1 MIRHI
6 VTPGLDIAVAGKLN
20 EIVEPRVFDEVLSS
34 ARTGDVA
41 ALGEMY
47 RFYQPSLVRYLRA
60 NAPDAADDLASET
73 WLDVAGGLER
83 FSGGEPDFRRW
94 LFTIARR
101 RLLDDRRRII
111 RRRMVIVE
119 RMQSRQQ
126 RGNAERARQGFKG
139 RGRFDFDQKQ
149 DGTGQ
154 SLLAQPRSHGFRV
167 AQADNGKIQLFAGA
181 RLGAIAILGDHDFI
195 AFAFELLRQAGAQ
208 HVIAFAQKNSCR
220 HEGCAV

>member
-1 MIRHI
+1 MLRQNAKS
-6 VTPGLDIAVAGKLN
+6 GLDIAAAGKLN

-73 WLDVAGGLER
+73 WLDVAGGLDR

-111 RRRMVIVE
+111 RRRTDPAADDRLERSDPAADTQAEALGRIDSAAALRRIMELSPEQAEVVLLRVVGGLSAEDVASVLGKTPGNIRVIQH
-119 RMQSRQQ
+119 RALTQL
-126 RGNAERARQGFKG
+126 ARQ
-139 RGRFDFDQKQ
+139 
-149 DGTGQ
+149 TE
-154 SLLAQPRSHGFRV
+154 RV
-167 AQADNGKIQLFAGA
+167 EQ
-181 RLGAIAILGDHDFI
+181 
-195 AFAFELLRQAGAQ
+195 
-208 HVIAFAQKNSCR
+208 
-220 HEGCAV
+220 

>member
-83 FSGGEPDFRRW
+83 FTGGEPDFRRW

-111 RRRMVIVE
+111 RRRQKRLGLDPE
-119 RMQSRQQ
+119 RHAKQRRQRKQTGGQPCQSRV
-126 RGNAERARQGFKG
+126 RANHSVSRRQF
-139 RGRFDFDQKQ
+139 
-149 DGTGQ
+149 
-154 SLLAQPRSHGFRV
+154 
-167 AQADNGKIQLFAGA
+167 A
-181 RLGAIAILGDHDFI
+181 RLPYGEATLSIQRRSGSL
-195 AFAFELLRQAGAQ
+195 AFEQ
-208 HVIAFAQKNSCR
+208 IAEN
-220 HEGCAV
+220 G

>member
-1 MIRHI
+1 
-6 VTPGLDIAVAGKLN
+6 
-20 EIVEPRVFDEVLSS
+20 VEPRVFDEVLSS

-101 RLLDDRRRII
+101 RSIDHW
-111 RRRMVIVE
+111 RMVKRRPPEVGDEFVDLPQPDQPDQLAIESAIAELTRGLSAEQSEVVILRVVAGLGVEQVAEIVGKSPGAV
-119 RMQSRQQ
+119 RVIQH
-126 RGNAERARQGFKG
+126 RALR
-139 RGRFDFDQKQ
+139 R
-149 DGTGQ
+149 
-154 SLLAQPRSHGFRV
+154 LA
-167 AQADNGKIQLFAGA
+167 AQAP
-181 RLGAIAILGDHDFI
+181 
-195 AFAFELLRQAGAQ
+195 
-208 HVIAFAQKNSCR
+208 S
-220 HEGCAV
+220 GCVTP